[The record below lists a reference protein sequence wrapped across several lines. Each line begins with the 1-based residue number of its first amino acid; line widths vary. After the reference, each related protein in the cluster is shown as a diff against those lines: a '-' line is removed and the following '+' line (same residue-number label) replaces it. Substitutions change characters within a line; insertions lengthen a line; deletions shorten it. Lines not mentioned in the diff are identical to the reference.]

1 MSSELIKISAIGP
14 FGVNSGGVWYKL
26 GKGVKPEDFIK
37 GCTYSIDVAT
47 STKGAKYI
55 NKIVSNMGAQ
65 VFTKPVRIEPLL
77 NPDLNTE
84 KATPNVPPP
93 DTRPL
98 NEYGKPVSDYAIAK
112 DKRIARSGVI
122 QAAVQA
128 MSAHVSNREQL
139 EKESILLAEAMLT
152 WVQQ

>member
-1 MSSELIKISAIGP
+1 MSSELIKISAVGP

-26 GKGVKPEDFIK
+26 GKGIKPEDFTR
-37 GCTYSIDVAT
+37 GCTYSIDVAV
-47 STKGAKYI
+47 SAKGAKYI
-55 NKIVSNMGAQ
+55 NKIVNNLGAQ
-65 VFTKPVRIEPLL
+65 VAVKSEPLL

-84 KATPNVPPP
+84 KAQVSVAQPP

-139 EKESILLAEAMLT
+139 EVEGIALAEAMLK
-152 WVQQ
+152 WVQL